1 MSKLSIRDFR
11 KRFTLTEKR
20 RIYTLAKTVVD
31 IEIYLAE
38 LHAVDPAVGVNV
50 EDPETIGGVHAL
62 AAGGLLDEPVADR
75 VAALLAPAAAL
86 PGGIAIGATVLVLP
100 PLDVRFAGQFRVI
113 AAQGDGLVLEGAETA
128 DVHVHHDFVQVL
140 AD

>member
-1 MSKLSIRDFR
+1 MSKLSVRDFR
-11 KRFTLTEKR
+11 KRFTLAEKR

-50 EDPETIGGVHAL
+50 EDPETIGGVYAL
-62 AAGGLLDEPVADR
+62 AAGGLLDEPGAER
-75 VAALLAPAAAL
+75 IAALLAPAAAL
-86 PGGIAIGATVLVLP
+86 PGGIAIGATVVVLP
-100 PLDVRFAGQFRVI
+100 PLAERFAGPYRVI
-113 AAQGDGLVLEGAETA
+113 AAQGDGLVIEGADGG
-128 DVHVHHDFVQVL
+128 DVHVHHECVQVL